1 MGRNAPVDPYTEWTR
16 KDKLI
21 AVAVLSTPIW
31 LAIILSIIGDI
42 DARRTQEKL
51 DSRPTTTWLEVLTP
65 EEKQKF
71 GLDRYEEM
79 EQHLKSGNSGNTI
92 HRTNANDYSVTD
104 FDHEDIYDIIE
115 YNDGLDGEFSD
126 IDYHEIE
133 DIFCD

>member
-1 MGRNAPVDPYTEWTR
+1 MKSTSDKSSKASSGISNE
-16 KDKLI
+16 KLI
-21 AVAVLSTPIW
+21 
-31 LAIILSIIGDI
+31 LALIILLPVILTIILSIIGDI

-79 EQHLKSGNSGNTI
+79 EQRLKSGNSGNTI
-92 HRTNANDYSVTD
+92 HHTNDYSVTD